1 MKGPPRAIVTPCVQ
15 VCVMDDET
23 GLCLGCRR
31 TIAEIESWTAFS
43 DAERRDILDAL
54 PARRPEGPGRP
65 GYAGGPGA

>member
-31 TIAEIESWTAFS
+31 TMAEIES
-43 DAERRDILDAL
+43 
-54 PARRPEGPGRP
+54 
-65 GYAGGPGA
+65 